1 MRPIS
6 ASVRVS
12 LNKCLLFDHS
22 WPRKSERVS
31 TKFLQS
37 DNIRSETYVL
47 GDLTYYVVHI
57 NAIIKDVNC
66 EGGIRIRRILSE

>member
-1 MRPIS
+1 
-6 ASVRVS
+6 
-12 LNKCLLFDHS
+12 
-22 WPRKSERVS
+22 
-31 TKFLQS
+31 
-37 DNIRSETYVL
+37 VL